1 MHEND
6 KGYAWSRRNP
16 VRKQARLDFF
26 LVNENIFPYV
36 HDTSIIPGFR
46 TDHSSILLKLKL
58 YDNERGRG
66 YWKLNNSLLKD
77 RKYIQIV
84 KETINEVKSTYI
96 NHNQDTNVSD
106 ENIIFDI
113 NDQLFLETLLLIIRG
128 KTIQYSS
135 FKKKKSQEEEN
146 KLESEI
152 KVIEDEINNNLINMS
167 EER

>member
-1 MHEND
+1 MNT
-6 KGYAWSRRNP
+6 WSRRNP

-36 HDTSIIPGFR
+36 HDTNIIPGFR

-128 KTIQYSS
+128 KTI
-135 FKKKKSQEEEN
+135 
-146 KLESEI
+146 
-152 KVIEDEINNNLINMS
+152 
-167 EER
+167 

>member
-6 KGYAWSRRNP
+6 KGYTWSRRNP

-26 LVNENIFPYV
+26 LVNENSFPYV

-58 YDNERGRG
+58 HDNERGRG

-84 KETINEVKSTYI
+84 KETINEVKATYI

-128 KTIQYSS
+128 KTYSIARL
-135 FKKKKSQEEEN
+135 KRKKSRRG
-146 KLESEI
+146 K
-152 KVIEDEINNNLINMS
+152 
-167 EER
+167 